1 MRAKIG
7 KLENPCG
14 ICYTS
19 SSTSTADETA
29 GCGVAIDKRKMVI
42 TCRHLPEVVSVSLA
56 KSSKHSARR
65 NPQST
70 NVPVKCTACK
80 QFFWSYH
87 FKQHWENHHRSTEGN
102 IPAAIETSLA
112 VSQDEIDY
120 FKSRESRS
128 RSKGWQRS
136 GAAVVVVGVLQ
147 RRPRAKVRGKR
158 VNVTARIN

>member
-7 KLENPCG
+7 KLESPCG

-19 SSTSTADETA
+19 SSASTADETA
-29 GCGVAIDKRKMVI
+29 GCGVAIDKLKMVI

-70 NVPVKCTACK
+70 DVPVKCTACK
-80 QFFWSYH
+80 QLFWSYH
-87 FKQHWENHHRSTEGN
+87 FKQHWEKHHRSTEGN
-102 IPAAIETSLA
+102 IPADIDTSLA

-120 FKSRESRS
+120 FIREARS
-128 RSKGWQRS
+128 RSEGWQRS

-147 RRPRAKVRGKR
+147 RRPRAKVRGNR